1 MGDSPVTVSGRNEDD
16 RDGVRDGN
24 TLWPSKM
31 TMDREDAS
39 TLLGGIED
47 ET

>member
-1 MGDSPVTVSGRNEDD
+1 MGESPFPVSGRNEDN
-16 RDGVRDGN
+16 RDSVRDGN